1 MHSHKTCKKESRNDG
16 TTKSSKAT
24 SQLRPHRRSAGILLF
39 CSVISR
45 NRRRLLLL
53 KHHRGDVHPLNPL
66 NPPRRRTDRGKE
78 TQFGSEKKLLFFLL
92 AFVARVTKEKVKPK
106 KGEIFDFF
114 FDFWLLFLTKKTKDP
129 PPFFLPIIAK
139 QQQKG
144 WFGLFSF
151 TKEEATEK
159 QRRKRR

>member
-53 KHHRGDVHPLNPL
+53 KHHRGDVHPLNPS
-66 NPPRRRTDRGKE
+66 RRRTDGPGE
-78 TQFGSEKKLLFFLL
+78 TQFGREEIAFFSSV
-92 AFVARVTKEKVKPK
+92 FVARVTKEKVKPK
-106 KGEIFDFF
+106 KGEKFLIFF
-114 FDFWLLFLTKKTKDP
+114 FDFWLLFLHKKTKDP

-159 QRRKRR
+159 QRRKRRER